1 MLGNRPHRTRKAHRS
16 DQRKEECNATQ
27 SLESHSGS
35 FGRFALPVPSVYPSI
50 RGLTDLSLFHLDFS
64 TLNSRTLPCP
74 ALSQLLE
81 GHIPI
86 QNAEA
91 NATLYSLLN
100 DPANFYEELQ
110 RYSCSVATVISY
122 GKRAPTFRG
131 VDKTGFSAK
140 EFYRLDEDFL
150 SASM

>member
-1 MLGNRPHRTRKAHRS
+1 MLTLHSQGHIAQGKHIVLTNGKKNATLRKAW
-16 DQRKEECNATQ
+16 N
-27 SLESHSGS
+27 
-35 FGRFALPVPSVYPSI
+35 
-50 RGLTDLSLFHLDFS
+50 
-64 TLNSRTLPCP
+64 RTLSP
-74 ALSQLLE
+74 SLLE
-81 GHIPI
+81 LHVPI

-91 NATLYSLLN
+91 NATLFSLLN

-131 VDKTGFSAK
+131 VDKTGYSCK

-150 SASM
+150 SMHLRCKLVVYSR